1 MRKQDGL
8 KGGYVLSGHTPD
20 DDDDAVEDVVGVPQV
35 LEEAKGGEL
44 QDHLQREHTGENN
57 VADLQD
63 VGQLIGLGSGG
74 QEAKKTKQNRK
85 NLLRLK
91 SRLKETK

>member
-1 MRKQDGL
+1 MSELDAL
-8 KGGYVLSGHTPD
+8 KRAHVISGYTPD

-44 QDHLQREHTGENN
+44 QDHLQREHAGEND

-63 VGQLIGLGSGG
+63 VGQLVGLGTVG
-74 QEAKKTKQNRK
+74 EEKNTAKTQRLENR
-85 NLLRLK
+85 LE
-91 SRLKETK
+91 ETE

>member
-1 MRKQDGL
+1 MAAGQRRTRMRKLDGL
-8 KGGYVLSGHTPD
+8 EGGRGVGYAPD

-44 QDHLQREHTGENN
+44 QDHLQREHAGEND

-63 VGQLIGLGSGG
+63 VGQLVRLEGRR
-74 QEAKKTKQNRK
+74 ERNPEKTH
-85 NLLRLK
+85 
-91 SRLKETK
+91 